1 MWAQLEAGQMSGC
14 FRRFIEQRPPHNFR
28 RSSGPNG
35 IWAISL
41 PHPNRYN
48 ESRVQIDLEDLRRYY
63 ASLPDEALL
72 ELDRAELTDAARR
85 CYDEEVAQRDL
96 ASSGAQQDQADDEVE
111 AGGTLDVDT
120 RAKPDWLEDAACACA
135 FATFSGSPSGS
146 DAETAREALKAGGIP
161 CYISLH
167 KADPPSVDPQPRDEY
182 CVMVPGPL
190 YLQAT
195 SVLDR
200 EIFNPKVEDD
210 WRTHFEAL
218 SDEELRALNAE
229 IICAGLMD
237 RMKRLKRVFEEEIA
251 RRGLG

>member
-1 MWAQLEAGQMSGC
+1 M
-14 FRRFIEQRPPHNFR
+14 
-28 RSSGPNG
+28 
-35 IWAISL
+35 
-41 PHPNRYN
+41 
-48 ESRVQIDLEDLRRYY
+48 QIDLEDLRHYY

-72 ELDRAELTDAARR
+72 ALDRAELTDAARR
-85 CYDEEVAQRDL
+85 CYDQEFAHRDL
-96 ASSGAQQDQADDEVE
+96 TPKEAPQDQADE
-111 AGGTLDVDT
+111 AVAAGDALDLDT
-120 RAKPDWLEDAACACA
+120 GAKPNWLEDAACACA

-167 KADPPSVDPQPRDEY
+167 KAVPPIVDPQPRDEY

-200 EIFNPKVEDD
+200 EIFNPKVEDE

-218 SDEELRALNAE
+218 SDEELRALNSE
-229 IICAGLMD
+229 IICAGLLD
-237 RMKRLKRVFEEEIA
+237 RMKRLRKVFEEEIA
-251 RRGLG
+251 RRRLG

>member
-96 ASSGAQQDQADDEVE
+96 ATSEAQQDQADDEVE
-111 AGGTLDVDT
+111 AGGALDPDPG
-120 RAKPDWLEDAACACA
+120 AKPDWLEDAACACV

-146 DAETAREALKAGGIP
+146 DAETAREVLQAAGFP
-161 CYISLH
+161 AISLYI
-167 KADPPSVDPQPRDEY
+167 R
-182 CVMVPGPL
+182 
-190 YLQAT
+190 
-195 SVLDR
+195 
-200 EIFNPKVEDD
+200 
-210 WRTHFEAL
+210 
-218 SDEELRALNAE
+218 
-229 IICAGLMD
+229 
-237 RMKRLKRVFEEEIA
+237 
-251 RRGLG
+251 